1 VKPTTTVTGGNRIYN
16 KLDQFKRRVSEN
28 SGVFVGVPAGKSDEE
43 SGTPLAVIGAYNEFG
58 TSTIPERSFLRVPLR
73 ANQAEFATVFRNQLP
88 LVAQGELTLLQLMEQ
103 LGARAVSVSQGAIS
117 EGIQPAND
125 PATVRQKG
133 SSTPLVDTG
142 RLRQSI
148 TYVVEGE

>member
-1 VKPTTTVTGGNRIYN
+1 MRPTTTVTGGNRIYN
-16 KLDQFKRRVSEN
+16 KLDQLKRRVSEN
-28 SGVFVGVPAGKSDEE
+28 SGVFVGVPAGNSDED
-43 SGTPLAVIGAYNEFG
+43 GTPLAVIAAANEFG
-58 TSTIPERSFLRVPLR
+58 TSRIPERSFLRVPLR
-73 ANQAEFATVFRNQLP
+73 ASQQDFANVFRNQLP